1 MPEYTQIQ
9 KDYSKYR
16 LERAKEDLRAAQLL
30 FSNNE
35 YRAANNRAYY
45 AMFHT
50 IRALLVFDN
59 FDSSKHSGIIAEFR
73 RKYIKEGI
81 LPVELSKMVGSAFTI
96 RNASDYD
103 DMFIASR
110 TDTEI
115 QIGNAEFVYK
125 TIAGYIKI
133 QYKISLDQ

>member
-1 MPEYTQIQ
+1 
-9 KDYSKYR
+9 
-16 LERAKEDLRAAQLL
+16 
-30 FSNNE
+30 
-35 YRAANNRAYY
+35 
-45 AMFHT
+45 MFHT

>member
-1 MPEYTQIQ
+1 MSEYTQTQI
-9 KDYSKYR
+9 DYSGYR
-16 LERAKEDLRAAQLL
+16 LERAKEDLRAAHLL
-30 FSNNE
+30 FANGE

-59 FDSSKHSGIIAEFR
+59 FDTSKHSGIIAEFR
-73 RKYIKEGI
+73 RRYIKEGL
-81 LPVELSKMVGSAFTI
+81 LPVELSKMIGAAFTI

-110 TDTEI
+110 TDTET
-115 QIGNAEFVYK
+115 QITNAEFVYK
-125 TIAGYIKI
+125 KIEGYINNKTQI
-133 QYKISLDQ
+133 KR